1 MASMPA
7 LTRKV
12 AALLN
17 THGWDLEYFKGF
29 ILGLVWLDLYRENSR
44 YEAFLD
50 VKEGTLSKEE
60 NLLLEQYASKISDE
74 IELER
79 FRFSAG
85 CKVDVSDFSANYTKS
100 SKLHQWANGVHMAC
114 RILEVMIEDGDVEA
128 DETTAYLMER
138 IAETVYPFLEKKFA
152 KDFFSELNERR
163 IPPSEC
169 AELLGRL
176 RSDLPKLIRD
186 ITLSSQMVNHMP
198 PSEGYEAQEEE
209 FQGPIGNVHSYFA
222 GLSDPFAMNDRIDR
236 LLPVVMEGPKSNRV
250 KHVEILHQYAEK
262 ALGKECFEE
271 NTGMFW
277 GLIETRTYMRVLTA
291 LAEAYRTSMQR
302 EKAVACYEKSLL
314 LCEDDNLGARY
325 LLADLYMELRRV
337 DDALKLIDRFDS
349 DQGAMM
355 LFTKAL
361 ALFMKYN
368 DSPKARAGLKSAI
381 KSNSYIVPLLLDKA
395 PMPTELPSYYSP
407 GDESE
412 AALYVAENRLLWRN
426 SAGAMEW
433 LSGYPFKKA

>member
-17 THGWDLEYFKGF
+17 SHGWDIEYFKGF

-50 VKEGTLSKEE
+50 LPEGTLGDDD
-60 NLLLEQYASKISDE
+60 NTLLEQFASKISDE

-85 CKVDVSDFSANYTKS
+85 CKVNTKDFAANYRKE
-100 SKLHQWANGVHMAC
+100 SKLHQWASGVHMAC
-114 RILEVMIEDGDVEA
+114 RILEVMIEDGDVLP
-128 DETTAYLMER
+128 DENINYLLER

-152 KDFFSELNERR
+152 KEFFSELNERR

-169 AELLGRL
+169 AELLARL
-176 RSDLPKLIRD
+176 RTDLPKLIRD
-186 ITLSSQMVNHMP
+186 ITISSQMVNHLP
-198 PSEGYEAQEEE
+198 LGDDSIEQEES
-209 FQGPIGNVHSYFA
+209 FQGPLGNIHSYFA
-222 GLSDPFAMNDRIDR
+222 GVTDPMAINERIDR
-236 LLPVVMEGPKSNRV
+236 LLPVVMEEAKSSRV
-250 KHVEILHQYAEK
+250 KNAEILHRYAEK
-262 ALGKECFEE
+262 ALGPEFF
-271 NTGMFW
+271 NANAGMFW

-302 EKAVACYEKSLL
+302 EKAVDCYEKSLQ
-314 LCEDDNLGARY
+314 LCADDNLGARY

-337 DDALKLIDRFDS
+337 EDALALIDRFDS
-349 DQGAMM
+349 DRGAMM

-361 ALFMKYN
+361 ALFMKLG
-368 DSPKARAGLKSAI
+368 DSPKAKAGLKAAI
-381 KSNSYIVPLLLDKA
+381 KSNLHIVPMLLNQL
-395 PMPTELPSYYSP
+395 PMPPELPGYYSP
-407 GDESE
+407 GGESE

-433 LSGYPFKKA
+433 LASHQSLA

>member
-12 AALLN
+12 TGLLKAR
-17 THGWDLEYFKGF
+17 GWDIEYFKGF

-50 VKEGTLSKEE
+50 VKEGELSQEE
-60 NLLLEQYASKISDE
+60 NLLLEQYASKISDQV
-74 IELER
+74 ELER
-79 FRFSAG
+79 FRFSPG
-85 CKVDVSDFSANYTKS
+85 CKVDVDNFSANYTNE
-100 SKLHQWANGVHMAC
+100 SKLYQWANGVHMSC

-128 DETTAYLMER
+128 DETTIYLMDR

-163 IPPSEC
+163 IPPREC
-169 AELLGRL
+169 AELLGHL
-176 RSDLPKLIRD
+176 RNDLPKLIRD
-186 ITLSSQMVNHMP
+186 ITLSSQMVNHTP
-198 PSEGYEAQEEE
+198 AGNDYEDREEE
-209 FQGPIGNVHSYFA
+209 FQGPISNVHSYFA
-222 GLSDPFAMNDRIDR
+222 GVTDPLAVNDRIDR
-236 LLPVVMEGPKSNRV
+236 LLPAVMEGPKTSRV
-250 KHVEILHQYAEK
+250 KHVEALQQYAEK
-262 ALGKECFEE
+262 ALGEKRFEE
-271 NTGMFW
+271 DAGMFW

-337 DDALKLIDRFDS
+337 DDALALIERFDT
-349 DQGAMM
+349 DRGAMM

-361 ALFMKYN
+361 ALFIKYG
-368 DSPKARAGLKSAI
+368 DSRKACAGLKMAI
-381 KSNSYIVPLLLDKA
+381 KSNTHIVPLLLEKS

-426 SAGAMEW
+426 SAGVMDW
-433 LSGYPFKKA
+433 LSNYSSKV

>member
-17 THGWDLEYFKGF
+17 SHGWDVEYFKGF

-50 VKEGTLSKEE
+50 LPEGTLNSED
-60 NLLLEQYASKISDE
+60 NSLLEQFASKISDE

-85 CKVDVSDFSANYTKS
+85 CKVNTENFAANYRKE
-100 SKLHQWANGVHMAC
+100 SKLHQWASGVHMAC
-114 RILEVMIEDGDVEA
+114 RILEVMIDDGDIA
-128 DETTAYLMER
+128 PDENINYLLER

-152 KDFFSELNERR
+152 KEFFSELNERR

-169 AELLGRL
+169 AELLARL
-176 RSDLPKLIRD
+176 RTDLPKLIRD
-186 ITLSSQMVNHMP
+186 ITISSQMISHSPIGDDNL
-198 PSEGYEAQEEE
+198 EREES
-209 FQGPIGNVHSYFA
+209 FQGPIGNIHSYFA
-222 GLSDPFAMNDRIDR
+222 GLNDPMVINDRVDR
-236 LLPVVMEGPKSNRV
+236 LLPVVMDEAKSSRV
-250 KHVEILHQYAEK
+250 KNVEILHRYAER
-262 ALGKECFEE
+262 ALGAEFFEE
-271 NTGMFW
+271 NAGMFW

-302 EKAVACYEKSLL
+302 EKAVDCYEKSLE
-314 LCEDDNLGARY
+314 LCADDNLGARY

-337 DDALKLIDRFDS
+337 DDALALIDRFDS
-349 DQGAMM
+349 DRGAMM
-355 LFTKAL
+355 IFTKAL
-361 ALFMKYN
+361 ALFMKLG
-368 DSPKARAGLKSAI
+368 DSPKARAGLKAAI
-381 KSNSYIVPLLLDKA
+381 KSNLHIVPMLLNQL
-395 PMPTELPSYYSP
+395 PMPTELPGYYSP
-407 GDESE
+407 GGEDE

-433 LSGYPFKKA
+433 LVKHQSLA